1 VSEINIYFEQIA
13 PFDLP
18 KEFLKGKITEMIKEE
33 KKERGEICI
42 IFCSDEYLIEINRKY
57 LNHDYYTD
65 IVTFN
70 YVERNVIS
78 GDLFISTER
87 VKENALKYGVDFMS
101 ELYRVIF
108 HGILHLCGYDDSTDK
123 EKEIIRNKEN
133 YYLNI
138 I

>member
-1 VSEINIYFEQIA
+1 MSEINIYFEQIA

>member
-1 VSEINIYFEQIA
+1 
-13 PFDLP
+13 
-18 KEFLKGKITEMIKEE
+18 
-33 KKERGEICI
+33 
-42 IFCSDEYLIEINRKY
+42 
-57 LNHDYYTD
+57 
-65 IVTFN
+65 
-70 YVERNVIS
+70 
-78 GDLFISTER
+78 
-87 VKENALKYGVDFMS
+87 MS

>member
-18 KEFLKGKITEMIKEE
+18 KEFLNNKITEMIKGEN
-33 KKERGEICI
+33 KETGETCI
-42 IFCSDEYLIEINRKY
+42 IFCSDEYLMEINRKY

-70 YVERNVIS
+70 YVEGNVIS

-108 HGILHLCGYDDSTDK
+108 HGILHLCGYNDSTDK
-123 EKEIIRNKEN
+123 EKEIIRKKEN
-133 YYLNI
+133 YYLSSI
-138 I
+138 